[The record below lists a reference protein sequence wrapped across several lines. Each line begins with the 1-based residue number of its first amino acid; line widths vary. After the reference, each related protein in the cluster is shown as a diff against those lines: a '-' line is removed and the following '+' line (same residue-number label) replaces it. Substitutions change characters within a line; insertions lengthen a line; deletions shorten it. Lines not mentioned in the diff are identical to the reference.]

1 MGIAKRRATRVRI
14 FNGTVAVEA
23 RLRAHLT
30 RQLDFALSGFGDR
43 VERIL
48 VRLSRGEP
56 VRESPERCEIEV
68 VMRPRRLSVV
78 ETGGDLFTAVENA
91 SHRIKRSVTRA
102 LEREQAWSE
111 VPPALRVSSPAA
123 KAARKAHGRELPRGR
138 RGG

>member
-1 MGIAKRRATRVRI
+1 MVKVRI
-14 FNGTVAVEA
+14 FNGTAPVEA

-43 VERIL
+43 VDRIL

-78 ETGGDLFTAVENA
+78 ETGSDLFAAVENA
-91 SHRIKRSVTRA
+91 SHRIKRSVSRA

-111 VPPALRVSSPAA
+111 VPPALLVSSSAA
-123 KAARKAHGRELPRGR
+123 GRKNHGRELPRGR